1 MLTCVNYLQV
11 LKHSNSIPTHDIVGG
26 VVCRGSKWA
35 GQPHTQRGLAMHSPP
50 TPRVARQEW
59 SLTVAGV
66 VVVAFNKVI
75 AIGTLAGRLIQ
86 ATKGVREAE
95 LVVLDAEHIVTPA
108 GIWSRATLS
117 VVHTTTREHIHTYR
131 SGGASSPPT
140 LQPLPRVH
148 GAP

>member
-1 MLTCVNYLQV
+1 
-11 LKHSNSIPTHDIVGG
+11 
-26 VVCRGSKWA
+26 
-35 GQPHTQRGLAMHSPP
+35 MHSPP

-66 VVVAFNKVI
+66 VVVTFNEVI

-95 LVVLDAEHIVTPA
+95 LVVLDAEHHLVTPA

-117 VVHTTTREHIHTYR
+117 VVHTATREHIHTYR

-140 LQPLPRVH
+140 LQPLTWVH